1 MNNITASTQSD
12 TISRSALKKAIEQYQ
27 IQWNK
32 NNETDIAQWDC
43 CECILAI
50 IDNAPAVEPQMPRE
64 YRQALEVLEYIKE
77 HYILV
82 EKSPRDDPNALI
94 ERRQNAKT
102 KGGQPE
108 RNCEKCEH
116 YKLKTEGVPGD
127 GLYGCELWD
136 CIYER
141 GQGDE

>member
-1 MNNITASTQSD
+1 MNNITASTQGD
-12 TISRSALKKAIEQYQ
+12 TISRSALKKALKSESY
-27 IQWNK
+27 WTYTH
-32 NNETDIAQWDC
+32 EYGD
-43 CECILAI
+43 AI
-50 IDNAPAVEPQMPRE
+50 PVGWVMSAIDNAPTVEPQMPRE
-64 YRQALEVLEYIKE
+64 YRQALEVLEHIKE
-77 HYILV
+77 RYILV

-141 GQGDE
+141 GQTDE